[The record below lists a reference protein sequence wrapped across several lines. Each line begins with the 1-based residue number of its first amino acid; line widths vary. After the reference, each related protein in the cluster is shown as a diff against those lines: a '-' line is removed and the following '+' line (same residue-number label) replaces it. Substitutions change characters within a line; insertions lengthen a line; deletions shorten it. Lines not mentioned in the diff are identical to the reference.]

1 MNLFVIGDVHGCY
14 HTFNELLKH
23 WQPTTDHLI
32 QVGDLVDR
40 GRYVPQ
46 TVELARHL
54 SEQYPASTTFLMGNH
69 EAAMLQHFGPTGPYL
84 GWLNWGG
91 RPTLEQYKLQP
102 KLLARHSPWL
112 AQRPLLW
119 QNEHVLVS
127 HAGLADSPHAHDPDH
142 ADGLLW
148 RRGPLKKLDQ
158 LQVVGHTPTD
168 DGEPHFDAAT
178 NTLYID
184 TGACYGRSLS
194 GVRITS
200 AGEVLETV
208 SVPTYDEDLA
218 EKTRFSHLISR
229 K

>member
-1 MNLFVIGDVHGCY
+1 MSAKLGRTLCVALSGLDGRIVDVEAHISAQLPHFSVTGLPDKACG
-14 HTFNELLKH
+14 
-23 WQPTTDHLI
+23 QAP
-32 QVGDLVDR
+32 DR
-40 GRYVPQ
+40 VRM
-46 TVELARHL
+46 
-54 SEQYPASTTFLMGNH
+54 LMGNH

-102 KLLARHSPWL
+102 KLLVRHLPWM

-184 TGACYGRSLS
+184 TGACYGRNLS

-208 SVPTYDEDLA
+208 SVPTYNEDLA
-218 EKTRFSHLISR
+218 QKKPFFAPYLTQIMNRACSSL
-229 K
+229 